1 MSVAGSSFPIMD
13 LDIDFKC
20 PECGSLVKATVA
32 EVARQATKRCR
43 KGHPIRL
50 VDQGGGARKAQ
61 RAMDDLDRALKRF
74 GK

>member
-1 MSVAGSSFPIMD
+1 V
-13 LDIDFKC
+13 DFEC
-20 PECGSLVKATVA
+20 PECGSPVKATVA

-43 KGHPIRL
+43 KGHDIKLIDR
-50 VDQGGGARKAQ
+50 GGGARKAQ

>member
-1 MSVAGSSFPIMD
+1 MD
-13 LDIDFKC
+13 LDVDFEC

-43 KGHPIRL
+43 QGHSIKL

-61 RAMDDLDRALKRF
+61 RAMDDLDRALKKF